1 MTNSNKKSQN
11 HRSAGIRRFAGF
23 TLIEFMAAMGIF
35 MIVGGAAFMLFRQDV
50 PLFNQQQN
58 LAGLN
63 ISVQNAVTQIQQDV
77 VNAGTGFYSGT
88 NLPSWPVGV
97 TIVNTT
103 SSVGSP
109 CQGANYTYN
118 STCFDTLSIITS
130 DPLTPAEHLGASG
143 GCVLTTGTSI
153 VLYTPALT
161 AAQDD
166 CSQAGHYQN
175 HDELMLVKSDGS
187 QITTVKLSAN
197 GSVATGSVI
206 TLTISATNS
215 RWQ

>member
-88 NLPSWPVGV
+88 NLPELAGRRHYCEYRLFRWIALPRRE
-97 TIVNTT
+97 
-103 SSVGSP
+103 
-109 CQGANYTYN
+109 
-118 STCFDTLSIITS
+118 L
-130 DPLTPAEHLGASG
+130 HLQR
-143 GCVLTTGTSI
+143 
-153 VLYTPALT
+153 Y
-161 AAQDD
+161 
-166 CSQAGHYQN
+166 
-175 HDELMLVKSDGS
+175 MF
-187 QITTVKLSAN
+187 
-197 GSVATGSVI
+197 
-206 TLTISATNS
+206 
-215 RWQ
+215 